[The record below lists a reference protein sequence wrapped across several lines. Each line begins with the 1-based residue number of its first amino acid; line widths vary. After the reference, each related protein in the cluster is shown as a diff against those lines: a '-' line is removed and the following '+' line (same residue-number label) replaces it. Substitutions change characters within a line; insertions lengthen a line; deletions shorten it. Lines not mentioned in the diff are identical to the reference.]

1 MAGLPTGGDGG
12 SWIKY
17 SAKNTWQIAT
27 GNSARVTV
35 TDRTTT
41 IANDLSVTPGK
52 FHADALS
59 ASAGGGIAVTGNLYV
74 TDTLVADALS
84 ASVGAGGNVAV
95 SGNVR
100 VTDSLRIVGGTAI
113 LDNLSA
119 SAGDIS
125 LTGTLRVTDRVT
137 LDDLSASVGN
147 VSLTGNLRITD
158 SLTVDD
164 LSASVGEATVSLT
177 GNLKVLDDVDAAGG
191 FRSAFIF
198 SAPAVKQGEMTTM
211 SSSIISGSE
220 WATRYPMPSNGS
232 VLRVALYSDDSNVT
246 AGTGLT
252 ASVTVDGV
260 QAAVQ
265 VIITTGSAA
274 AGTAVAKDTATFSAS
289 QQLGVVLTASS
300 GYLSSLAESG
310 SFLASVLV
318 EM

>member
-1 MAGLPTGGDGG
+1 MASSGGDSG

-17 SAKNTWQIAT
+17 ASINKWEIAT
-27 GNSARVTV
+27 GNAARVTV
-35 TDRTTT
+35 QNNVTT

-52 FHADALS
+52 IRADALS
-59 ASAGGGIAVTGNLYV
+59 ASAGGAV
-74 TDTLVADALS
+74 A
-84 ASVGAGGNVAV
+84 
-95 SGNVR
+95 
-100 VTDSLRIVGGTAI
+100 
-113 LDNLSA
+113 
-119 SAGDIS
+119 
-125 LTGTLRVTDRVT
+125 
-137 LDDLSASVGN
+137 
-147 VSLTGNLRITD
+147 LTGNMLVT
-158 SLTVDD
+158 
-164 LSASVGEATVSLT
+164 
-177 GNLKVLDDVDAAGG
+177 DDVNAAGG
-191 FRSAFIF
+191 FRSAFVF

-220 WATRYPMPSNGS
+220 WATRYPMPSAGS

-260 QAAVQ
+260 QAAVN
-265 VIITTGSAA
+265 VVITTGSAA
-274 AGTAVAKDTATFSAS
+274 VGTAVAKDTATFSAS